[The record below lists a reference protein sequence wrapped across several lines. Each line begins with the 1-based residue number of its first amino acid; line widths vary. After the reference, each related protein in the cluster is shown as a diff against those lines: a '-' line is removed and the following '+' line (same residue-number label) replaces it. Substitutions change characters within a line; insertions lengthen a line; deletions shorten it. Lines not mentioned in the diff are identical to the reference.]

1 MFIGTVRLH
10 FVSFAHAPLPHVPS
24 PNLRTLCHYQHQRTP
39 IEVFLAAD
47 STTSTDSYTKAPS
60 ARPSAAR
67 RFGSLRKSHLRAARR
82 GISMHAHVWAGLTH
96 TLRTRST
103 RRAALTFQ
111 MLRESKLAE
120 QHGPRGSGSALMQ
133 QPPARRNEY
142 RHERVSESHRQPGQ
156 LALTLG
162 SPLNPNRRSQIT
174 EFALG
179 APSDPLPRPFV
190 QDPLLRRNLAAQ
202 PAARAPSALNCRCPP
217 SLGSVRATVEK
228 DIF

>member
-1 MFIGTVRLH
+1 MFIGTVRLL

-24 PNLRTLCHYQHQRTP
+24 PNLCTLCHYQHQRTP

-47 STTSTDSYTKAPS
+47 STTSTDSYKSPICAPVGCTPLLKPAQKSS
-60 ARPSAAR
+60 ARSATW
-67 RFGSLRKSHLRAARR
+67 H
-82 GISMHAHVWAGLTH
+82 ISVHAHVWAGLTH

-174 EFALG
+174 ELALG